1 MPFSLQSTPGPHASI
16 FHQHPGLK
24 HLCGPGAQ
32 AEQGPPQF
40 TLESEL
46 PSTSLVSTSPGPP
59 RSSLRADHHLGVNS
73 LLLKLSCLQE
83 ALPLPMELRH
93 HPPRRKAA
101 TWRRVPLPG
110 CCCPNPVQTRG
121 QAVENNRWG
130 NKGFF
135 LSSGL
140 RGPFT
145 AVRVRIHRAGT
156 GGRSLPRNVHFHS
169 PSRDTGNSNPG
180 VGLSGG
186 GGDRGVSWELERN
199 LPRAGTRK
207 AM

>member
-1 MPFSLQSTPGPHASI
+1 MGQGLRLNRVRHSLPWRAN
-16 FHQHPGLK
+16 
-24 HLCGPGAQ
+24 C
-32 AEQGPPQF
+32 PPR
-40 TLESEL
+40 LLSAR
-46 PSTSLVSTSPGPP
+46 VPGPP

-73 LLLKLSCLQE
+73 RLLKLSCLQE
-83 ALPLPMELRH
+83 ALPRPMELR
-93 HPPRRKAA
+93 PPRRKAT

-140 RGPFT
+140 QGPFT

-169 PSRDTGNSNPG
+169 PSRDTGNSDPG
-180 VGLSGG
+180 VGLGGGGGG
-186 GGDRGVSWELERN
+186 GGDRGGSWELERN